1 MKSIDWRAGGAHC
14 CGTAAQTLS
23 ECFISPTDGTCAHMC
38 AARCRRCRSGS
49 GAPGSTDKVKNVQ
62 KQVDDVVAVMQ
73 SNLEKTLERGER
85 LDQLQTKTGRWG
97 VKGANWVAWANGQ
110 KTWSHGQAGKRRGRM
125 GKRAKRRGRM
135 GKRAKDVVAWGTLLP
150 SSPDRC
156 CGFSRSQFLCLR
168 VSPSFSRGVLHT
180 LVSGLADELQTNAA
194 QFKKGSTKLRKAMWW
209 KNMKLNLMIA
219 GVCLVIIAIIVI
231 IIVTTTKPAGG

>member
-1 MKSIDWRAGGAHC
+1 
-14 CGTAAQTLS
+14 
-23 ECFISPTDGTCAHMC
+23 MC

-97 VKGANWVAWANGQ
+97 VEGANWVAWAKRPKDVVAWAKGVKDVVAWAKGQ
-110 KTWSHGQAGKRRGRM
+110 KTWSHGARSCP
-125 GKRAKRRGRM
+125 AVPTVF
-135 GKRAKDVVAWGTLLP
+135 A
-150 SSPDRC
+150 
-156 CGFSRSQFLCLR
+156 GFSRSQFLCLR

>member
-1 MKSIDWRAGGAHC
+1 MERVRAGHVRVTKERRAGLPVTSIDWRAGGAHC

-110 KTWSHGQAGKRRGRM
+110 KTWSLGARSCP
-125 GKRAKRRGRM
+125 AVPT
-135 GKRAKDVVAWGTLLP
+135 VVAGFPVPRSFVCVSLRPSHAVFFTRLCSVWQTSSKQMRP
-150 SSPDRC
+150 SSRRAPPSSGKQ
-156 CGFSRSQFLCLR
+156 CGGR
-168 VSPSFSRGVLHT
+168 T
-180 LVSGLADELQTNAA
+180 
-194 QFKKGSTKLRKAMWW
+194 
-209 KNMKLNLMIA
+209 
-219 GVCLVIIAIIVI
+219 
-231 IIVTTTKPAGG
+231 